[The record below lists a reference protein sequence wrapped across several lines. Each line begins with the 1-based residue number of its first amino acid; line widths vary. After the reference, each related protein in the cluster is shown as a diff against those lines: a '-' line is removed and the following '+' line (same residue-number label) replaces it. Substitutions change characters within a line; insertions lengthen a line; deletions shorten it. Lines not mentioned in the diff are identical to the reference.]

1 MANFETLYL
10 VDGSNALKAQPQEED
25 RRAAI
30 IEFPGRY
37 AGSSVRAPQ
46 NPSGYEQLT
55 SIFTRPLNERDIVKD
70 LKSGSFEGS
79 AFSRVTKLE
88 GVIGGLVVTIAAFAL
103 FFL

>member
-1 MANFETLYL
+1 MANFETLYP
-10 VDGSNALKAQPQEED
+10 VDGSNALKAQPQGEE

-30 IEFPGRY
+30 IDFPGAHAERI
-37 AGSSVRAPQ
+37 APATQ

-70 LKSGSFEGS
+70 LKCGSFEGS
-79 AFSRVTKLE
+79 AFSHVTKLE
-88 GVIGGLVVTIAAFAL
+88 GVIGGLIVTIAAFAL